1 MMLTFLIGLQIF
13 LAILLVVIILLQNGK
28 GADIGSAFGS
38 GNNNGMLGPIESG
51 TVLTTITWVL
61 VFLFF
66 INTLGISVYQKIN
79 LDTELE
85 IFSEPLDVIDES
97 HLHAGHVGA
106 RPEGETHFRL
116 IISSK
121 FFSGKTRIEK
131 QRAIYRV
138 LADEL
143 SGPVHALSIEAI

>member
-1 MMLTFLIGLQIF
+1 MSVSETIKKK
-13 LAILLVVIILLQNGK
+13 LVE
-28 GADIGSAFGS
+28 AF
-38 GNNNGMLGPIESG
+38 
-51 TVLTTITWVL
+51 
-61 VFLFF
+61 
-66 INTLGISVYQKIN
+66 
-79 LDTELE
+79 
-85 IFSEPLDVIDES
+85 EPTKLDVIDES

-116 IISSK
+116 IISSD

-143 SGPVHALSIEAI
+143 SGPVHALSIEAT